1 MNADFL
7 NLQNFFYRI
16 YAFLRNISVES
27 IIEFI
32 NKYWP
37 ILAKISVFISVL
49 LIAWVVYLMVKL
61 KETEKKDEEKY
72 GKVIE
77 SETKESE
84 IKNERWLKVLDHLES
99 LNQAEWKTAI
109 IEADIIL
116 SEMMVKMGYHGD
128 TLGEK
133 LNSVEKSDF
142 LTIDKAWEAHK
153 VRNIIAH
160 EGSNY
165 EITKREAKRIV
176 DLYRQ
181 VFEEFKFI

>member
-7 NLQNFFYRI
+7 NLQNLFYRI
-16 YAFLRNISVES
+16 YAFLSNINPE
-27 IIEFI
+27 IIKAFI
-32 NKYWP
+32 EKYWP
-37 ILAKISVFISVL
+37 LLVRVSVLVGVL
-49 LIAWVVYLMVKL
+49 LIAWVVYLMIKL

-77 SETKESE
+77 PETEE
-84 IKNERWLKVLDHLES
+84 NEVKNERWLKVLNHLES

-133 LNSVEKSDF
+133 MNNVEKSDF

-153 VRNIIAH
+153 VRNVIAH

-165 EITKREAKRIV
+165 EITKREAKRII